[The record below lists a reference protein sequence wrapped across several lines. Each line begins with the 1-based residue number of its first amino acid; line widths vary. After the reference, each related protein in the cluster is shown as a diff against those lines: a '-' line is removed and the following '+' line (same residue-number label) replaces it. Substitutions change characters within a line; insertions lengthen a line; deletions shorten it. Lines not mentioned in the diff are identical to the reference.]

1 MLFFQV
7 GELFQTIAVEKSRKS
22 ITKLMELKP
31 ESVTVVRN
39 GKTYELPPED
49 ILKDEIIAVKTG
61 ERIPLDG
68 IVTEGESEL
77 DTSALTGEFLPV
89 EVKAGDSVLS
99 GSTNLRGLL
108 KVRVTN
114 TFHESA
120 VSKIL
125 DMVQNS
131 SERKAKTE
139 KLL

>member
-1 MLFFQV
+1 MSIFRKKLC
-7 GELFQTIAVEKSRKS
+7 KSCS
-22 ITKLMELKP
+22 I
-31 ESVTVVRN
+31 RN

-49 ILKDEIIAVKTG
+49 ILKDEMIAVKTG

-139 KLL
+139 KFITRFARVYTPAVVMNH

>member
-1 MLFFQV
+1 M
-7 GELFQTIAVEKSRKS
+7 
-22 ITKLMELKP
+22 
-31 ESVTVVRN
+31 
-39 GKTYELPPED
+39 
-49 ILKDEIIAVKTG
+49 IAVKTG

-131 SERKAKTE
+131 SEE
-139 KLL
+139 KPRPKSSSHVLQEFIPLR